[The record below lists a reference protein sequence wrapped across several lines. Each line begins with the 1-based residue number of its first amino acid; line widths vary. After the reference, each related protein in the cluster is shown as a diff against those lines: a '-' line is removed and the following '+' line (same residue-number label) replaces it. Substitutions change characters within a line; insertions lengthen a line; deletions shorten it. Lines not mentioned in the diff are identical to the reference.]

1 MSVSVPV
8 LPRAKSQQPERTFR
22 LILIAFSVAAGL
34 LILSH
39 LVLMFWA
46 ANSFTGGECVVA
58 AHSSMLAHDGTLY
71 YDFHH
76 SPYTVAPYTPL
87 FYLLDAGLQRIGLPI
102 YTAGRVLSFAAALGI
117 VALLWFLT
125 LLYTKDRRG
134 AALAGLLCA
143 SSSLL
148 LIWGTVGQVDVLA
161 LFWALA
167 AFYLYSRYNL
177 LAEKTLDTLAWAG
190 LCALLA
196 FFTKQTM
203 LACPAAIC
211 LHLFF
216 TGRKAAALKFATG
229 CLALSAAI
237 VLPLDRALHG
247 RFLADTVFGNIN
259 PFALSKCVAQ
269 IRFTL
274 LVAGPL
280 VLIAVLG
287 AKKAIRKFGAAPFV
301 YLLLAGLVFLG
312 SAARIGSDLNYQ
324 LEFTVLLV
332 LCAGLALHALDF
344 LPLTLG
350 RARTWVTLLQLPLGL
365 FLVVNYRIS
374 APAILARYAGE
385 QQNRAEMAAIQGFL
399 GRSGPVLSADY
410 NAVVRLR
417 GRLDCEMAFYNLLV
431 SVGAVD
437 PEPLRREI
445 AAGKFSAIVLLEDVR
460 TPHPPLD
467 IEISSLPAAQLA
479 EIRKRYALV
488 KRIPSPVLDGIY
500 VYKPEGLVYQPR
512 GLASN

>member
-1 MSVSVPV
+1 MSTLAPA
-8 LPRAKSQQPERTFR
+8 PPIPGPKQAERGFR
-22 LILIAFSVAAGL
+22 LILTVFSIAAGL
-34 LILSH
+34 LSLGH
-39 LVLMFWA
+39 LALIFWA
-46 ANSFTGGECVVA
+46 QNSFTGGECVVA

-76 SPYTVAPYTPL
+76 FPYTVAPYTPL
-87 FYLLDAGLQRIGLPI
+87 FYLLDAGFQKLGLPI
-102 YTAGRVLSFAAALGI
+102 YTAGRIISFAAALGI
-117 VALLWFLT
+117 VALIWFLT
-125 LLYTKDRRG
+125 LLYTSDRRA
-134 AALAGLLCA
+134 AALAALLCA
-143 SSSLL
+143 SSALL
-148 LIWGTVGQVDVLA
+148 LTWGTVGQVDVLA
-161 LFWALA
+161 LFWSLA

-177 LAEKTLDTLAWAG
+177 LGENTLLWAG

-216 TGRKAAALKFATG
+216 TGRKAVAMKFAAA
-229 CLALSAAI
+229 CLALAVAI
-237 VLPLDRALHG
+237 VFPLDRALHG

-259 PFALSKCVAQ
+259 PFALSKFIAQ

-280 VLIAVLG
+280 VLIVALG
-287 AKKAIRKFGAAPFV
+287 AKKAIRKSGAALFL
-301 YLLLAGLVFLG
+301 YLLLAAFIFLG
-312 SAARIGSDLNYQ
+312 SAARVGSDLNYQ
-324 LEFTVLLV
+324 LEFTVLLT
-332 LCAGLALHALDF
+332 LCTGLSLHALDF

-350 RARTWVTLLQLPLGL
+350 RARSWVTLLQLPLGL
-365 FLVVNYRIS
+365 FLVVNYRIT
-374 APAILARYAGE
+374 APSILARYAGE
-385 QQNRAEMAAIQGFL
+385 QQNRVEMAAIQGYL

-445 AAGKFSAIVLLEDVR
+445 AAGRFSTIVLMEDVR

-467 IEISSLPAAQLA
+467 IEISTLPAVQLA
-479 EIRKRYALV
+479 EVRKHYALV

-500 VYKPEGLVYQPR
+500 VYQPR
-512 GLASN
+512 SGKPGSPASD